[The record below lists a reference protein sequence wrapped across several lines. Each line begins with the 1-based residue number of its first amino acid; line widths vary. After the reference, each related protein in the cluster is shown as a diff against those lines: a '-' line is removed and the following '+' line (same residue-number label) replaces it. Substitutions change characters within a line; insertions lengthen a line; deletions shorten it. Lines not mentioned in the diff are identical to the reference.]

1 MPTRADLKAFLDGL
15 KEQFLENPTST
26 PVETTIS
33 AKIDSIIRECWS
45 DRLAPRSFALF
56 AIGGYGRGTL
66 HPQSDIDLLFF
77 FKDVIDE
84 DAIKAVLHPLWDLQ
98 FKVGH
103 QMRHADDFKEFD
115 ETQMESYTAFLD
127 CRFLLGDPD
136 IAPVFEY
143 EILRQVIR
151 DNRDRFLRALVEMKT
166 ARYKRFGDTIF
177 QLEPDLKD
185 APGGLR
191 DVHWSGW
198 ARKSMDFNSGYLAEE
213 AFALHRCI
221 RNFLHFYSSRNFNV
235 LSFEFQEQI
244 AQRLAY
250 KDSEHGEA
258 AEHLMRDYFMKAGD
272 IARQASLWE
281 EAIIGS
287 PNRVSIPSDFS
298 DPFDMIKAFAEAHR
312 KKARLDSATLAAIR
326 QRVASSDGVGGPA
339 GSKEAAQRRTEE
351 IRDERLRMQARAERE
366 RDSAKPQ
373 AQGAAINETVGP
385 TPTNVLSNHP
395 RAGRLILDMMK
406 DRKGIYDTL
415 LTMHEVGLLGKIFPD
430 FEEIRC
436 RVIRDFFHKYT
447 VDEHS
452 LIAIRNIEELPPSH
466 HFSVLLNELE
476 HPELLLLSLLFHDIG
491 KSHRHD
497 EGNHV
502 HPSTEGVKVILDKLQ
517 IPAEQSQKV
526 VFVVNCHLEM
536 SKIIL
541 RRDFSDEHVIQQF
554 ADVVGTPDNLRMLCL
569 LTYADMKAVNNEVV
583 TPWKEDLLWQL
594 YVETYNRLTLGL
606 ADDQYSQQQELES
619 DIQAITSLLPPEVPP
634 QQFRNFL
641 DGFPR
646 QYLRT
651 TPKKQIADH
660 FLLSRKLADRPMV
673 MHIAKNG
680 AVYDLLVMTADRP
693 GLFSK
698 ITGVLSFFGMN
709 IIRAQAFSNRHGTI
723 FDLITFEDPDHYF
736 EKNPSEAD
744 HFAEVLNDV
753 IGGKVELDA
762 LLDRKFKS
770 VVYRQKKGLSVPTTI
785 HFDDEF
791 SKRCT
796 IMEIVAQ
803 DAFGL
808 LYRMASVISG
818 HGCNIEVALI
828 TTEGHRAIDVFY
840 ITRQGQKV
848 SRELESELETD
859 LNRALAEA

>member
-1 MPTRADLKAFLDGL
+1 MTTRADLKRFLDEL
-15 KEQFLENPTST
+15 KIRFLENPATV
-26 PVETTIS
+26 PVESIIS
-33 AKIDSIIRECWS
+33 DKIDHVLQEFWSEREPS
-45 DRLAPRSFALF
+45 RSFGLF
-56 AIGGYGRGTL
+56 AIGGYGRGAV

-77 FKDVIDE
+77 FKDGIDE
-84 DAIKAVLHPLWDLQ
+84 EAIKRILHPLWDLQ

-103 QMRHADDFKEFD
+103 QIRHADDFKEFD
-115 ETQMESYTAFLD
+115 ETHMESYTAFLD
-127 CRFLLGDPD
+127 CRFLMGD
-136 IAPVFEY
+136 AAVAQEFEY
-143 EILRQVIR
+143 EILRGMIR
-151 DNRDRFLRALVEMKT
+151 SNRDRFLRALVEMKSH
-166 ARYKRFGDTIF
+166 RYKEFGETIF

-198 ARKSMDFNSGYLAEE
+198 VRKALEFTSGCLPDG
-213 AFALHRCI
+213 ALGLHLCI
-221 RNFLHFYSSRNFNV
+221 RNFLHFHSGRNFNV

-244 AQRLAY
+244 AQKLGY
-250 KDSEHGEA
+250 KDSERGEA
-258 AEHLMRDYFMKAGD
+258 AENLMRDYFLKAGEV
-272 IARQASLWE
+272 ARQASLWE
-281 EAIIGS
+281 EAVIGS
-287 PNRVSIPSDFS
+287 PSRVSIPSDFS

-326 QRVASSDGVGGPA
+326 QRVVSSDGLLA
-339 GSKEAAQRRTEE
+339 
-351 IRDERLRMQARAERE
+351 
-366 RDSAKPQ
+366 
-373 AQGAAINETVGP
+373 
-385 TPTNVLSNHP
+385 NHP
-395 RAGRLILDMMK
+395 KAGCLILEMMK

-415 LTMHEVGLLGKIFPD
+415 LAMHDVGLLGKVFPD

-452 LIAIRNIEELPPSH
+452 LIAIRNIEQLPASH
-466 HFSVLLNELE
+466 HFSAILNELE
-476 HPELLLLSLLFHDIG
+476 YPELLLLSLLFHDIG

-502 HPSTEGVKVILDKLQ
+502 HPSTEGVRVILDRLE
-517 IPAEQSQKV
+517 IPPEKAEKV
-526 VFVVNCHLEM
+526 VFVVQNHLEM

-541 RRDFSDEHVIQQF
+541 RRDFSDVHVIQQF
-554 ADVVGTPDNLRMLCL
+554 ADMVATPDNLRMLCL

-606 ADDQYSQQQELES
+606 ADDQYTQQQELES
-619 DIQAITSLLPPEVPP
+619 DIQAITNLLPKGTPS
-634 QQFRNFL
+634 QQIRDFL

-651 TPKKQIADH
+651 TAKKQIADH

-698 ITGVLSFFGMN
+698 MTGVLSFFGMN

-723 FDLITFEDPDHYF
+723 FDLISFEDPDSYF
-736 EKNPSEAD
+736 EKNPSEVD
-744 HFAEVLNDV
+744 HFTQIFNDV
-753 IGGKVELDA
+753 IGGRVQLNA

-770 VVYRQKKGLSVPTTI
+770 VVFKPKKGLSVPTTI
-785 HFDDEF
+785 HFDNDF

-796 IMEIVAQ
+796 IMEIVTQ

-840 ITRQGQKV
+840 ITREGKKLSQD
-848 SRELESELETD
+848 EESQVEAD
-859 LNRALAEA
+859 LNRALAPVV

>member
-1 MPTRADLKAFLDGL
+1 MTTRADLKVFLDDL
-15 KEQFLENPTST
+15 KNRFLENPSST
-26 PVETTIS
+26 PIETVIS
-33 AKIDSIIRECWS
+33 AKIDELIREYWS
-45 DRLAPRSFALF
+45 DRSGPRAFALL
-56 AIGGYGRGTL
+56 AIGGYGRGAV

-84 DAIKAVLHPLWDLQ
+84 ESIKAVLHPLWNLQ

-103 QMRHADDFKEFD
+103 QIRHADDFKEFD
-115 ETQMESYTAFLD
+115 ETHMESYTAFLD
-127 CRFLLGDPD
+127 CRFLLGDPTV
-136 IAPVFEY
+136 AEEFEH
-143 EILRQVIR
+143 EILRGMIQN
-151 DNRDRFLRALVEMKT
+151 NRDRFLRALVDMKA
-166 ARYKRFGDTIF
+166 ARYKQFGDTIY

-191 DVHWSGW
+191 DAHWSGW
-198 ARKSMDFNSGYLAEE
+198 ARKTLEFTSGCLPDD
-213 AFALHRCI
+213 ALRLHACI
-221 RNFLHFYSSRNFNV
+221 RNFLHFHSGRNFNV

-244 AQRLAY
+244 AAKIGY
-250 KDSEHGEA
+250 EDSHRGEA
-258 AEHLMRDYFMKAGD
+258 AENLMRDYFLKAREV
-272 IARQASLWE
+272 ARQASLWE
-281 EAIIGS
+281 EAVIGS
-287 PNRVSIPSDFS
+287 PSRVSIPSDFS
-298 DPFDMIKAFAEAHR
+298 DPFDMLKAFAEAHR

-326 QRVASSDGVGGPA
+326 QRVLSFDGA
-339 GSKEAAQRRTEE
+339 LA
-351 IRDERLRMQARAERE
+351 
-366 RDSAKPQ
+366 
-373 AQGAAINETVGP
+373 
-385 TPTNVLSNHP
+385 NHP
-395 RAGRLILDMMK
+395 KAGRMILNMMK
-406 DRKGIYDTL
+406 DRRGIYDTL
-415 LTMHEVGLLGKIFPD
+415 LAMHEVGLLGKVFPD

-452 LIAIRNIEELPPSH
+452 LIAIRNIEQLPQSH

-476 HPELLLLSLLFHDIG
+476 NPELLLLSLLFHDIG

-502 HPSTEGVKVILDKLQ
+502 HPSTEGVKVILDQLE
-517 IPAEQSQKV
+517 IPPEHSQKV
-526 VFVVNCHLEM
+526 IFVVKNHLEM

-541 RRDFSDEHVIQQF
+541 RRDFSDEHVIHQF
-554 ADVVGTPDNLRMLCL
+554 ADMVGSPDNLRMLCL

-606 ADDQYSQQQELES
+606 ADDQYNQQQELES
-619 DIQAITSLLPPEVPP
+619 DIQAITSLLPEHTPP
-634 QQFRNFL
+634 QQIRNFL

-646 QYLRT
+646 QYLRM
-651 TPKKQIADH
+651 TPKKQIAGH

-709 IIRAQAFSNRHGTI
+709 IIRAQAFSNRHDTI
-723 FDLITFEDPDHYF
+723 FDLISFEDPDHYF

-744 HFAEVLNDV
+744 RFAEILNDV
-753 IGGKVELDA
+753 IAGEIELNT

-770 VVYRQKKGLSVPTTI
+770 VVFRQKKGLSVPTAI
-785 HFDDEF
+785 HFDNDF

-796 IMEIVAQ
+796 IMEIVTQ

-840 ITRQGQKV
+840 ITRQGEKLSAGLQG
-848 SRELESELETD
+848 RLEED
-859 LNRALAEA
+859 LNAALAPA

>member
-1 MPTRADLKAFLDGL
+1 MTTRADLKSFLGDL
-15 KEQFLENPTST
+15 KTEFLANPAAA
-26 PVETTIS
+26 PVETAI
-33 AKIDSIIRECWS
+33 S
-45 DRLAPRSFALF
+45 DRLDEVIREFWGDRTPPKDFALL
-56 AIGGYGRGTL
+56 AIGGYGRSVV

-77 FKDVIDE
+77 FKDAIDE
-84 DAIKAVLHPLWDLQ
+84 EAIKTVLHPLWDLQ
-98 FKVGH
+98 FKIGH
-103 QMRHADDFKEFD
+103 QIRHADDFKEFD
-115 ETQMESYTAFLD
+115 ESHMESYTAFLD
-127 CRFLLGDPD
+127 CRFLLGDRA
-136 IAPVFEY
+136 IAEEFEN
-143 EILRQVIR
+143 EILRTMIR
-151 DNRDRFLRALVEMKT
+151 NHRDRFLRALVEMK
-166 ARYKRFGDTIF
+166 AGRYKQFGDTIF

-198 ARKSMDFNSGYLAEE
+198 IRKSLEFTSGFLTEHAVD
-213 AFALHRCI
+213 LHRCI
-221 RNFLHFYSSRNFNV
+221 RNFLHFNSGRNFNV

-244 AQRLAY
+244 AEKLGY
-250 KDSEHGEA
+250 KDSERGEA
-258 AEHLMRDYFMKAGD
+258 AENLMRDYFMKAGE
-272 IARQASLWE
+272 IVRQATLWE
-281 EAIIGS
+281 EAVTGS
-287 PNRVSIPSDFS
+287 RSRVSIPSDFS
-298 DPFDMIKAFAEAHR
+298 DPFDMIRAFAEAHR
-312 KKARLDSATLAAIR
+312 KKARLDSATLTSIR
-326 QRVASSDGVGGPA
+326 QRVLSSDGVLA
-339 GSKEAAQRRTEE
+339 NN
-351 IRDERLRMQARAERE
+351 
-366 RDSAKPQ
+366 PQ
-373 AQGAAINETVGP
+373 
-385 TPTNVLSNHP
+385 
-395 RAGRLILDMMK
+395 AGRLILDMMK

-415 LTMHEVGLLGKIFPD
+415 LSMHEVGLLGKVFPD

-466 HFSVLLNELE
+466 HFSVILNELE

-502 HPSTEGVKVILDKLQ
+502 HPSTEGVRVILDQLQ
-517 IPAEQSQKV
+517 IPPEQAEKV
-526 VFVVNCHLEM
+526 VFVVKSHLEM

-541 RRDFSDEHVIQQF
+541 RRDFSDRHVIDQF
-554 ADVVGTPDNLRMLCL
+554 ADMVGTPDNLRMLCL

-594 YVETYNRLTLGL
+594 YVEAYNRITLGL
-606 ADDQYSQQQELES
+606 ADDQYTQQQELES
-619 DIQAITSLLPPEVPP
+619 DIQAIINLLPEGMPS
-634 QQFRNFL
+634 QQIRDFL

-646 QYLRT
+646 QYLKT

-673 MHIAKNG
+673 MHMAKNG

-698 ITGVLSFFGMN
+698 IAGVLSFFGMN

-723 FDLITFEDPDHYF
+723 FDLFSFEDPDQYF
-736 EKNPSEAD
+736 EKNPSELD

-753 IGGKVELDA
+753 IGGKVQLNT

-770 VVYRQKKGLSVPTTI
+770 VVFRQKKGLSVPTTI
-785 HFDDEF
+785 HFDNDF

-796 IMEIVAQ
+796 IMEIVTQ
-803 DAFGL
+803 DAFGV
-808 LYRMASVISG
+808 LYRMASVISS

-840 ITRQGQKV
+840 ITRQGNKV
-848 SRELESELETD
+848 AQDLESQLERD
-859 LNRALAEA
+859 LNAALAQT

>member
-1 MPTRADLKAFLDGL
+1 MTTRADLKRFLDEL
-15 KEQFLENPTST
+15 KIQFLENPATV
-26 PVETTIS
+26 PVESIIS
-33 AKIDSIIRECWS
+33 DKIDHVLQEFWADREP
-45 DRLAPRSFALF
+45 PRSYGLF
-56 AIGGYGRGTL
+56 AIGGYGRGAV

-77 FKDVIDE
+77 FKDGIDE
-84 DAIKAVLHPLWDLQ
+84 DTIKRILHPLWDLQ

-103 QMRHADDFKEFD
+103 QTRHADDFKEFD
-115 ETQMESYTAFLD
+115 ETHMESYTAFLD
-127 CRFLLGDPD
+127 CRFLMGDP
-136 IAPVFEY
+136 AVAQEFAY
-143 EILRQVIR
+143 EILRGMIR
-151 DNRDRFLRALVEMKT
+151 SNRDRFLRALVEMKSH
-166 ARYKRFGDTIF
+166 RYKEFGETIF

-198 ARKSMDFNSGYLAEE
+198 VRKALEFTSGCLPDGALG
-213 AFALHRCI
+213 LHRCI
-221 RNFLHFYSSRNFNV
+221 RNFLHFHSARNFNV

-244 AQRLAY
+244 AEKLGY
-250 KDSEHGEA
+250 KDSERGEA
-258 AEHLMRDYFMKAGD
+258 AENLMHDYFLKAGE

-281 EAIIGS
+281 EAVIGS
-287 PNRVSIPSDFS
+287 PSRVSIPSDFS

-326 QRVASSDGVGGPA
+326 QRVFSSDGLLA
-339 GSKEAAQRRTEE
+339 
-351 IRDERLRMQARAERE
+351 
-366 RDSAKPQ
+366 
-373 AQGAAINETVGP
+373 
-385 TPTNVLSNHP
+385 NHP
-395 RAGRLILDMMK
+395 KAGRLILEMMK

-415 LTMHEVGLLGKIFPD
+415 LAMHDVGLLGKVFPD

-452 LIAIRNIEELPPSH
+452 LIAIRNIEQLPASH

-476 HPELLLLSLLFHDIG
+476 NPELLLLSLLYHDIE
-491 KSHRHD
+491 KSQRHD

-502 HPSTEGVKVILDKLQ
+502 HPSTEGVKVILDQLEVA
-517 IPAEQSQKV
+517 PEHAEKV
-526 VFVVNCHLEM
+526 VSAVKNHLEM

-541 RRDFSDEHVIQQF
+541 RRDFSDQHVIQQF
-554 ADVVGTPDNLRMLCL
+554 ADMVGNIENLRMLCL

-606 ADDQYSQQQELES
+606 ADDQYTQQQELES
-619 DIQAITSLLPPEVPP
+619 DIEAIAKLLPRGTAP
-634 QQFRNFL
+634 QQIRDFL

-646 QYLRT
+646 QYLKT

-660 FLLSRKLADRPMV
+660 FLLSRKLAERPMA
-673 MHIAKNG
+673 MHLAKNG

-698 ITGVLSFFGMN
+698 IAGVLSFFGMN
-709 IIRAQAFSNRHGTI
+709 ILRAQAFSNRHGTI
-723 FDLITFEDPDHYF
+723 FDLFSFEDPDHYF
-736 EKNPSEAD
+736 EKNPSEID
-744 HFAEVLNDV
+744 QFSKLLNDV
-753 IGGKVELDA
+753 IAGSVQLST
-762 LLDRKFKS
+762 LLERKFKS
-770 VVYRQKKGLSVPTTI
+770 IIFRPKKGLTVPTGI
-785 HFDDEF
+785 HFDDDF

-796 IMEIVAQ
+796 IMEIVTQ
-803 DAFGL
+803 DEFGL
-808 LYRMASVISG
+808 LYRIASVISS

-840 ITRQGQKV
+840 ITREGKK
-848 SRELESELETD
+848 LPPELETHLQED
-859 LNRALAEA
+859 LKKTFEAET

>member
-1 MPTRADLKAFLDGL
+1 MITTRADLKEFLDGL
-15 KEQFLENPTST
+15 KDRFFENPSTT
-26 PVETTIS
+26 PVETAIS
-33 AKIDSIIRECWS
+33 ERIDSIIKDVWG
-45 DRLAPRSFALF
+45 DRQSPPSFGLF
-56 AIGGYGRGTL
+56 AIGGYGRGTV

-77 FKDVIDE
+77 FKDDIDE
-84 DAIKAVLHPLWDLQ
+84 AAIKAVLHPLWDLQ

-103 QMRHADDFKEFD
+103 QIRHADDFKEFD
-115 ETQMESYTAFLD
+115 ETHMESYTAFLD

-143 EILRQVIR
+143 EILRDMIR
-151 DNRDRFLRALVEMKT
+151 DYRDRFLRALVDMKT
-166 ARYKRFGDTIF
+166 NRYKQFGDTIF

-191 DVHWSGW
+191 DADWSGW
-198 ARKSMDFNSGYLAEE
+198 ARKSLEFTSGYLAEE
-213 AFALHRCI
+213 AYGLHRCI
-221 RNFLHFYSSRNFNV
+221 RTFLHFSSGRNFNV

-244 AQRLAY
+244 AQKLAY

-258 AEHLMRDYFMKAGD
+258 AEHLMRDYFLKAGE
-272 IARQASLWE
+272 IAKQASLWE
-281 EAIIGS
+281 EAVIGS
-287 PNRVSIPSDFS
+287 PNRVSIPCDFS

-326 QRVASSDGVGGPA
+326 QRVASSDGML
-339 GSKEAAQRRTEE
+339 T
-351 IRDERLRMQARAERE
+351 
-366 RDSAKPQ
+366 
-373 AQGAAINETVGP
+373 
-385 TPTNVLSNHP
+385 NHP
-395 RAGRLILDMMK
+395 KAGRLILDMMK

-415 LTMHEVGLLGKIFPD
+415 LAMHEVGLLGKVFPD

-502 HPSTEGVKVILDKLQ
+502 HPSTEGVKVILDKLE
-517 IPAEQSQKV
+517 IPPDQTQKV

-554 ADVVGTPDNLRMLCL
+554 ADMVGTPDNLRMLCL

-606 ADDQYSQQQELES
+606 ADDQYTQQHELES
-619 DIQAITSLLPPEVPP
+619 DIQAITSLLPADLPP
-634 QQFRNFL
+634 QQIRNFL

-680 AVYDLLVMTADRP
+680 AIYDLLIMTADRP

-698 ITGVLSFFGMN
+698 VTGVLSFFGMN

-723 FDLITFEDPDHYF
+723 FDLISFEDPDHYF
-736 EKNPSEAD
+736 EKNPTEAD

-753 IGGKVELDA
+753 IAGKIELNA
-762 LLDRKFKS
+762 LLERKFKS
-770 VVYRQKKGLSVPTTI
+770 VVFKQKKGLSVPTAI
-785 HFDDEF
+785 HFDDDF

-808 LYRMASVISG
+808 LYRMASVIST

-840 ITRQGQKV
+840 ITRQGQKL
-848 SRELESELETD
+848 SKELENQLETD
-859 LNRALAEA
+859 LIRTLAET